1 MERVSVSVRCC
12 GVGCRK
18 GSRADWT
25 ECPQTNRRTRTIG
38 SNVHAANFLQPHPAR
53 TDHGRGPRQHG
64 RVRETRKHGALRQPD
79 PKLALQAAYNV
90 LRFGPARAHEEGFY
104 LVDLPLLGLRSGDI
118 GLFDE
123 ERRYEK

>member
-1 MERVSVSVRCC
+1 
-12 GVGCRK
+12 
-18 GSRADWT
+18 
-25 ECPQTNRRTRTIG
+25 
-38 SNVHAANFLQPHPAR
+38 
-53 TDHGRGPRQHG
+53 
-64 RVRETRKHGALRQPD
+64 VRETRKHGALRQPD